1 MPSVVNLA
9 RRCLGR
15 RLAAL
20 GLGLLLPCAAA
31 VADEPAP
38 QATELAPGVYAVTGA
53 TDEATLENGGR
64 VGNGGFLVGSE
75 GTILINTGSSYAH
88 GRQLIELAERTGG
101 KPVVLA
107 VLQQPL
113 QEFVMGSAAF
123 AERGIPVLAHAESAQ
138 LVVARCD
145 TCLVHLQRLLGEEAM
160 HGTRVLRPPQTV
172 GASET
177 RRVAGR
183 TLRLWHPEWAATPGD
198 LVVLDTASGV
208 AFAGA
213 LVSVH
218 RIPDL
223 RDADLAGWR
232 RALDGLQALPVR
244 RLVPGY
250 GPVTDLGALAA
261 QRGYFDALERQAR
274 EQLESGASLLDALQQ
289 SDLPA
294 YADWDLYARLHP
306 RNLQQVYLKLE
317 AAGVGR

>member
-1 MPSVVNLA
+1 VLVPVKSFRQAKVRLA
-9 RRCLGR
+9 RIGYDRVVGYLPAVESCL
-15 RLAAL
+15 
-20 GLGLLLPCAAA
+20 
-31 VADEPAP
+31 V
-38 QATELAPGVYAVTGA
+38 
-53 TDEATLENGGR
+53 
-64 VGNGGFLVGSE
+64 
-75 GTILINTGSSYAH
+75 
-88 GRQLIELAERTGG
+88 ER
-101 KPVVLA
+101 PDLA
-107 VLQQPL
+107 VRTSTL
-113 QEFVMGSAAF
+113 SA
-123 AERGIPVLAHAESAQ
+123 AQ
-138 LVVARCD
+138 LVAARCD

-160 HGTRVLRPPQTV
+160 RGTRVLRPPQTV
-172 GASET
+172 AASET